1 MSFMMSGQG
10 RPVACDMAEPA
21 KADRNETSVPVT
33 VERSSK
39 RDRSGHD
46 DRGESL

>member
-1 MSFMMSGQG
+1 MMSGRS
-10 RPVACDMAEPA
+10 RPVPSDMAEPA
-21 KADRNETSVPVT
+21 KADRNETSVAVT
-33 VERSSK
+33 VEQSLK